1 MKLKL
6 DLAKNLYPIIMEAM
20 KLVNNNEVLNFV
32 MADINCCLK
41 VVFKDGKY
49 FFSDCDNVRDIL
61 NKEGID

>member
-1 MKLKL
+1 
-6 DLAKNLYPIIMEAM
+6 MEAM
-20 KLVNNNEVLNFV
+20 KLVNNNKVVNFV

-41 VVFKDGKY
+41 VIFKDGKP